1 MVTSAVI
8 NKANVSKV
16 KKMVGV
22 DVDGRYSQTCR
33 NIFIGVEVYLEVRNI
48 SARWILHR
56 LTDSLKRLRVN
67 FARHLLKMYIIL
79 FIFNC
84 RQFAKTMNG
93 C

>member
-1 MVTSAVI
+1 MTSAVI

-56 LTDSLKRLRVN
+56 LTDSLN